1 MFGSL
6 SQKAKVRV
14 RDGRFVDVGDGVAG
28 FALPTNIY
36 LQRCTDVQ
44 RELETALS
52 SHFGRRIPLKLV
64 MAPPGAGA
72 GAEAE
77 EHVPEEEMAIDP
89 DELRDAPPGVTS
101 PVDHVMQAFEGAT
114 VVEE

>member
-1 MFGSL
+1 VFGSL

-14 RDGRFVDVGDGVAG
+14 REGRFVDVGDGVAG
-28 FALPTNIY
+28 FALPTAIH

-44 RELETALS
+44 RDIETALS
-52 SHFGRRIPLKLV
+52 SHFGRRIPLRLV
-64 MAPPGAGA
+64 LAAPGA

-77 EHVPEEEMAIDP
+77 EQVPEEEAAIDP

>member
-1 MFGSL
+1 VFGSL

-14 RDGRFVDVGDGVAG
+14 RDGRFVEVGDGVAG
-28 FALPTNIY
+28 LALPTAIH

-44 RELETALS
+44 RELEAALS
-52 SHFGRRIPLKLV
+52 SHFGRRIPLRLV
-64 MAPPGAGA
+64 VAPAGA
-72 GAEAE
+72 GARSEA
-77 EHVPEEEMAIDP
+77 HVPEEEMSIDP